1 MFKDVMKFITIV
13 RGQKYLQ
20 LMQLEPRYHD
30 GLNHLAE
37 SLHPKRQI
45 LKVTAIFP
53 INYNT
58 KIIRFISGNPKK
70 ELAPFRAG
78 QYIGIKVDI
87 DGVHTGRAFSLIS
100 SPNNLAYYEIAVK
113 SLGENGFVSSHL
125 CNDLKIG
132 DFIEAT
138 EPLGNLY
145 YNPIFHGN
153 KLVFLAGGI
162 GITPFMSMVRNI
174 YERRLEF
181 EVHFLFGCL
190 TERDLVFHED
200 LSEMANK
207 CDNFHY
213 YPILSEPSDS
223 WAGEKGFISK
233 DLIRNLVG
241 NIDGAMYYVVGPDPM
256 LDYLREQFHSL
267 NVPVHRITWEVNPP
281 ITDITKSIG
290 WPQEISTEHMVNCKI
305 VWMVHGVRKTEIIS
319 VKSTDPLLNSLERAQ
334 ISGLIL
340 KHACRGGECAF
351 CRTNL
356 IKGEYFIPQNIVIR
370 KSDREHGFIHPCVSY
385 PLSDIEIE
393 VFPN

>member
-1 MFKDVMKFITIV
+1 MFKDVKKFITIV
-13 RGQKYLQ
+13 RGQKYIQ

-30 GLNHLAE
+30 GLNYLAE
-37 SLHPKRQI
+37 SLHPRRQI
-45 LKVTAIFP
+45 LKVTEILS

-58 KIIRFISGNPKK
+58 KAIRFVSGNPKK

-78 QYIGIKVDI
+78 QYIGVKVDI
-87 DGVHTGRAFSLIS
+87 DGVHTGRAFSLVS

-113 SLGENGFVSSHL
+113 SMGKNGFVSTHL

-138 EPLGNLY
+138 EPLGRLY

-153 KLVFLAGGI
+153 KLVFIAGGI

-174 YERRLEF
+174 YERGLEF
-181 EVHFLFGCL
+181 EVYFLFGCL
-190 TERDLVFHED
+190 TEKDLVFHEE
-200 LSEMANK
+200 LSDMASK
-207 CDNFHY
+207 CENIHY

-223 WAGEKGFISK
+223 WAGERGFISN
-233 DLIRNLVG
+233 DLIRKLVG

-256 LDYLREQFHSL
+256 LDYLREQFDSL
-267 NVPVHRITWEVNPP
+267 DVPVQRITWEVNPP
-281 ITDITKSIG
+281 ISDITKTIG
-290 WPQEISTEHMVNCKI
+290 WPHDISKEHKIKCKI
-305 VWMVHGVRKTEIIS
+305 NWMTHGVKKTDEITVIS
-319 VKSTDPLLNSLERAQ
+319 SEPLLNSLERAK
-334 ISGLIL
+334 IPGLIL

-356 IKGEYFIPQNIVIR
+356 IKGEYFVPQNVVIR
-370 KSDREHGFIHPCVSY
+370 KGDREHGFIHPCVSY

-393 VFPN
+393 VYTN